1 MREII
6 GDNYLIAFVLIFVVF
21 MICFFVLE
29 VICARK
35 TSIVA
40 VVTDKYFSPQ
50 KTNTNVGVGIAANG
64 SVGPM
69 VMVNNKSAEYFVFI
83 THEDGQMKIATTR
96 EKYLS
101 LDIGQKVIVD
111 IYKGRL
117 FGIVVN
123 TLVE

>member
-1 MREII
+1 MGKII
-6 GDNYLIAFVLIFVVF
+6 GDNYLITSVLIFVVF

-35 TSIVA
+35 NRIIA
-40 VVTDKYFSPQ
+40 VVIDKYFSPQ
-50 KTNTNVGVGIAANG
+50 ETSTNVGVGIAANG

-69 VMVNNKSAEYFVFI
+69 VMVNNKSDEYFI
-83 THEDGQMKIATTR
+83 LIKYKGSQMKIAITR